1 LALIGLFSA
10 AVGLTSD
17 PFLAGGLEFF
27 VGFSGALVN
36 VPGLTLRQMLTPNR
50 LLGRVVSTF
59 RMVGYGFIPIG
70 ALAGGWIASAWG
82 LRATFF
88 VGGGVCF
95 VAALLLGFSVTE
107 DAIQRARAALV
118 ATGDARPAEPE
129 PPVA

>member
-1 LALIGLFSA
+1 ME
-10 AVGLTSD
+10 
-17 PFLAGGLEFF
+17 FL

-36 VPGLTLRQMLTPNR
+36 VPGLTLRQLLTPNR

-59 RMVGYGFIPIG
+59 RMVGYGFIPVG

-82 LRATFF
+82 LRTTFF
-88 VGGGVCF
+88 VGGGACF

-107 DAIQRARAALV
+107 DAIKTARDALL
-118 ATGDARPAEPE
+118 ASGEARLE